1 MLEELFPKIHQR
13 YRSLPILGARLDEF
27 AGWLIER
34 GYRVECSRQ
43 HLRTARQIDRKLW
56 KKGFRALSEVTQGA
70 LRACAPPPGR
80 SQDNPYLASTVG
92 CLERFLEEQL
102 ILVVPVPAPN
112 RTERLLGEY
121 RSSLEDARGFARAT
135 VVNHLRTA
143 SAFLNHIGYE
153 AQPSRLA
160 TLLPSEIEAFVGGA
174 GARLSRPSLQH
185 EVAQLRSFLRFLSAR
200 GETPS
205 GLDAQ
210 IDTPRVYRGER
221 LPRALPWETVRTFLD
236 SIDRSTPMGLR
247 DYAIFL
253 LMATYGLRAG
263 EIVAL
268 TLDDVEWRAGR
279 IRVTQRKTATPLLLP
294 LTDTVGKALLDY
306 LRRGRPALP
315 NREIFLRCRA
325 PAGALKPTAVG
336 EAFQGWSRRSGLAIP
351 AQGPH
356 CLRHSYAVRLLRQ
369 GISLKTI
376 GDVLGHRS
384 AESTCVY
391 LRLAIDDLRSAAL
404 PLPRESASGAAGEVR
419 S

>member
-1 MLEELFPKIHQR
+1 MLEELFPRVHRR
-13 YRSLPILGARLDEF
+13 YRSLPILGSTLDAF
-27 AGWLIER
+27 ATWLVQQGYPRWPVCQKIRTTRRIER
-34 GYRVECSRQ
+34 GLQERGVDQ
-43 HLRTARQIDRKLW
+43 LRK
-56 KKGFRALSEVTQGA
+56 VTRDG
-70 LRACAPPPGR
+70 LRACAPTCSQDDRDLAGTIRSLTRYLDERGFFPAPDPPGR
-80 SQDNPYLASTVG
+80 TETKVGCYRTYLEEVRGLASWTV
-92 CLERFLEEQL
+92 
-102 ILVVPVPAPN
+102 AH
-112 RTERLLGEY
+112 
-121 RSSLEDARGFARAT
+121 
-135 VVNHLRTA
+135 HLRTA
-143 SAFLNHIGYE
+143 SQFLKHLGYE
-153 AQPSRLA
+153 TQPVRVA
-160 TLLPSEIEAFVGGA
+160 TLTPGDIESFVRAA
-174 GARLSRPSLQH
+174 GERLSRPSLQH
-185 EVAQLRSFLRFLSAR
+185 EVAHLRSFLRFLSTR

-221 LPRALPWETVRTFLD
+221 LPRALPWETVRAFLD

-268 TLDDVEWRAGR
+268 TLGDVEWRAGR
-279 IRVTQRKTATPLLLP
+279 IRVAQRKTATPLLLP
-294 LTDTVGKALLDY
+294 LTDAVGKVLLDY

-325 PAGALKPTAVG
+325 PAGALQPTAVS

-404 PLPRESASGAAGEVR
+404 PLPRESTSCAAGEVG